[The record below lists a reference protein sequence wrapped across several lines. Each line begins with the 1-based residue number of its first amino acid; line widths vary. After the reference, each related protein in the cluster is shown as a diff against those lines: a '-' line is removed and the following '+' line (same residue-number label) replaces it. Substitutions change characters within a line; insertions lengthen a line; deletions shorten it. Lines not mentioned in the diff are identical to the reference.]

1 MTTQQTA
8 DAAPAGTAGARQR
21 RPVSPLRQ
29 TLRLTRTEFTL
40 MYRYRTALFFVLFPL
55 VFVFLGVVSQG
66 ESPVPGVSNE
76 TLALT
81 GSPAAIIMMIGV
93 MHVSNTYAARR
104 EQLILKRFRASGV
117 PPVALFGATTL
128 SVLAVVVL
136 LTAVP
141 WGVLIAQTGEVP
153 ADPVMVALAVVLST
167 VTMVLLGAALT
178 RLARNAEGTQ
188 MMSIVPFLALYASSG
203 LMIPLE
209 MMPDQLATASRLLP
223 MAPVVELLRGGY
235 TGNDVFGD
243 LVGASP
249 ATGLDLWAAALP
261 SLAVVLA
268 WTALSVLS
276 LRYFRWDPRQ
286 PG

>member
-1 MTTQQTA
+1 MTTHQTA
-8 DAAPAGTAGARQR
+8 AAPPTGASGARQR
-21 RPVSPLRQ
+21 RPVGALRQ

-40 MYRYRTALFFVLFPL
+40 IHRYRTALFFVLFPL
-55 VFVFLGVVSQG
+55 VFVFLGTVTEG
-66 ESPVPGVSNE
+66 ESPIPGISYE

-81 GSPAAIIMMIGV
+81 GSPAAIVMMIGI

-128 SVLAVVVL
+128 SVLAVVLL

-141 WGVLIAQTGEVP
+141 VGVLIAGPGELP
-153 ADPVMVALAVVLST
+153 TDPVMMALALVLST
-167 VTMVLLGAALT
+167 VTMVLLGAAST
-178 RLARNAEGTQ
+178 RLARNAESAQ
-188 MMSIVPFLALYASSG
+188 MISMVPFLVLYLSSG
-203 LMIPLE
+203 LMLPLE
-209 MMPDQLATASRLLP
+209 ILPDELETVCRLLP

-235 TGNDVFGD
+235 TGHDVFGG
-243 LVGASP
+243 LAGASP
-249 ATGLDLWAAALP
+249 ATGLELWAAALP

-286 PG
+286 PM

>member
-8 DAAPAGTAGARQR
+8 TAAPTGTAGARQR
-21 RPVSPLRQ
+21 RPVSTLRQ

-40 MYRYRTALFFVLFPL
+40 IYRYRTALFFVLFPL
-55 VFVFLGVVSQG
+55 VFVFLGVVTQG

-81 GSPAAIIMMIGV
+81 GSPAAIIMMIGI

-117 PPVALFGATTL
+117 PPLALFGATTL

-141 WGVLIAQTGEVP
+141 VGVLIGGSGELP
-153 ADPVMVALAVVLST
+153 ADPVMVALTVVLST
-167 VTMVLLGAALT
+167 VTMVLLGAAST
-178 RLARNAEGTQ
+178 RLARNAESAQ
-188 MMSIVPFLALYASSG
+188 MISMLPFLALYSSSG
-203 LMIPLE
+203 LMVPLE
-209 MMPDQLATASRLLP
+209 MMPGELETVCRLLP
-223 MAPVVELLRGGY
+223 MAPVVDLLRGGY
-235 TGNDVFGD
+235 TGHDVFGG
-243 LVGASP
+243 LAGASP

-261 SLAVVLA
+261 SLAVVLV
-268 WTALSVLS
+268 WTALSVLA